1 MLSPTVRRVMKRRG
15 DAMILYEQ
23 SSERRHRML
32 GLGWESGQA
41 TIVTRRV
48 VKQGHGGEAGIL
60 SWAQY
65 EYIADVQ
72 PDGPAPP
79 FRATFGDPYNG
90 VHFQAPEVGQVVKV
104 KFRSKSQHVK
114 FDRSDPG
121 IRLDSGH
128 READRAAVAAA
139 HTAEAQAQFD
149 ALAHAAP
156 GTSVPPQTASPA
168 LGPAPGFGE
177 PSVLS
182 EISAALADINAT
194 TARMSV
200 QATDPAKPSSATR
213 HARAESERAEA
224 EREKA
229 EAARLRAKAAE
240 LRGEADA
247 ADPLQRLAM
256 LADLRERGALTDSE
270 FAAEKAKILEG
281 N

>member
-1 MLSPTVRRVMKRRG
+1 
-15 DAMILYEQ
+15 
-23 SSERRHRML
+23 ML

-48 VKQGHGGEAGIL
+48 VKQGHAGEAGIL

-72 PDGPAPP
+72 PDGLTAP

-90 VHFQAPEVGQVVKV
+90 IHFQAPEVGQVVKV
-104 KFRSKSQHVK
+104 KFRPKSQHVK

-128 READRAAVAAA
+128 KQADRAAVAAA
-139 HTAEAQAQFD
+139 HTAEAQARFD

-156 GTSVPPQTASPA
+156 GTSVPPETAPA
-168 LGPAPGFGE
+168 AGGALTRSGE
-177 PSVLS
+177 PSVLA
-182 EISAALADINAT
+182 EIAAAVAEINAT
-194 TARMSV
+194 TARISV
-200 QATDPAKPSSATR
+200 QATDPAKPPSAPR

-229 EAARLRAKAAE
+229 EAARLSAKAAE
-240 LRGEADA
+240 LRGEANA
-247 ADPLQRLAM
+247 ADPLQRLAT
-256 LADLRERGALTDSE
+256 LADLHERGALTDSE
-270 FAAEKAKILEG
+270 FAAEKAKILERD
-281 N
+281 